1 MSQCKYVEP
10 MSDCPFSQASM
21 NSEDTLPTNRASSL
35 LTALQ
40 LSNQQIWL
48 QALGRS
54 LCQISAG
61 LIYFYIPLVFVNQVG
76 LSATSVGFSVGLS
89 SLSGIVGHIL
99 GGVLA
104 DSPRFGRKTTLVL
117 SGILGALESFLLAFT
132 HTLPLLMAACLLLGL
147 SVGFYWT
154 AADAAVMDVTRTTER
169 SQAFAIMNVAENIGN
184 GVGILGG
191 GILLTLVHQ
200 SHQWLFIA
208 CGVIYLA
215 FAMMVHLT
223 MPSPHQQHLEELHT
237 SAGLFVALKDKSLL
251 IFILANLLFTT
262 YIALVTSTIPLYFTN
277 FVPAISGGADAA
289 VTSTASL
296 FTWCYIGAGAVLQI
310 PIAQLLN
317 RFAKVHVLMFA
328 LVFWAMGFA
337 LVWLTGTATVV
348 QFALGVT
355 ALFIMA
361 LASVA
366 YKPFAAAI
374 VAELAPSS
382 LRGAYIAIS
391 SQCWTIGYFIGP
403 TLGGWAM
410 DQSITL
416 AHRSWL
422 VAAATTFL
430 GVIVLTAFDRVHGS
444 IIPPTPGIEKSVP
457 STQASVIN

>member
-1 MSQCKYVEP
+1 
-10 MSDCPFSQASM
+10 M
-21 NSEDTLPTNRASSL
+21 NPEESLSTTRANSL

-154 AADAAVMDVTRTTER
+154 AADAAVMDVTSPEER

-200 SHQWLFIA
+200 SHQWLFIT

-215 FAMMVHLT
+215 FAAMVHVT
-223 MPSPHQQHLEELHT
+223 MPTPHQQPLQETHSST
-237 SAGLFVALKDKSLL
+237 GLFVALKDKSLL

-277 FVPAISGGADAA
+277 FVPAISGGAAAA
-289 VTSTASL
+289 VTSTAGL

-310 PIAQLLN
+310 PIAQVLS
-317 RFAKVHVLMFA
+317 RFAKVRVLMFA
-328 LVFWAMGFA
+328 LVFWALGFS
-337 LVWLTGTATVV
+337 LVWLTGTATVA
-348 QFALGVT
+348 QFVLGVT

-374 VAELAPSS
+374 VAELAPSA
-382 LRGAYIAIS
+382 LRGAYVAIS

-410 DQSITL
+410 DQSATI
-416 AHRSWL
+416 AHRFWL
-422 VAAATTFL
+422 VAAATTL
-430 GVIVLTAFDRVHGS
+430 IGVIVLIAFDRVHTLAVS
-444 IIPPTPGIEKSVP
+444 PVATVEKPASN
-457 STQASVIN
+457 SQAPIVS